1 MGYSTW
7 GCKELG
13 TTERLHLAHSQKEGG
28 SLSSDE
34 GRMSTVRDL
43 RTALQRDSL
52 HLVLLRRG
60 CPDRGEVEDRCC
72 GSDSHQGRN

>member
-1 MGYSTW
+1 MGYSPW

-34 GRMSTVRDL
+34 GRRMSTVRDL
-43 RTALQRDSL
+43 RTVLQRNSL

-60 CPDRGEVEDRCC
+60 LP
-72 GSDSHQGRN
+72 